1 MQEIFV
7 QRKQNKLWPISMGDE
22 EKIKKFPMDKVLR
35 AEVYGVSKPRSV
47 RQLNMYFATC
57 EVVANNTR
65 DIHWNT
71 KEKVSFQC
79 KVALNFINKNE
90 SIVDPQGNVHFQ
102 YRSISFKELPHI
114 EACSYFDRAWEIMA
128 LKLGVTVDKL
138 LENADQ

>member
-22 EKIKKFPMDKVLR
+22 EKIKEFPTDKVLR
-35 AEVYGVSKPRSV
+35 AQVYGVRKPRSV
-47 RQLNMYFATC
+47 AQINMYFATC
-57 EVVANNTR
+57 QCVSDNT
-65 DIHWNT
+65 DDPQWNT
-71 KEKVSFQC
+71 KEKVDFQC
-79 KVALNFINKNE
+79 RVATNFVNLKE
-90 SIVDPQGNVHFQ
+90 TIVDPQGNVHFK
-102 YRSISFKELPHI
+102 YRSIAFKNLPHI